1 MKYLQIH
8 RPKGRFA
15 ALRIREKAHPFAP
28 VKSEEYVRRGGIIEI
43 FGVQASGKTR
53 MIERIREASR
63 ELWRFPLVYIKAT
76 DSLSDIY
83 SRNVGAP
90 AKSSKAGEQ
99 FSMDDEYQIG
109 DNEYQIGDKW
119 DILYEK
125 ATKAVVIIDDADKM
139 SGKKLEICKEL
150 CRRAKRI
157 VYSSQSDTS
166 INQTLYKTIQMR
178 KMKKH
183 TIRLSSTASYDASN
197 WFLMALIAFLAFTGM
212 PEAAVIIVMARLAM
226 HGTNGVK

>member
-8 RPKGRFA
+8 RPKGRFP

-53 MIERIREASR
+53 MIERIKEASK

-99 FSMDDEYQIG
+99 FLDD
-109 DNEYQIGDKW
+109 DDVSQIGDKW

-166 INQTLYKTIQMR
+166 INQTLYTTIQRR

>member
-8 RPKGRFA
+8 RPKGRFP

-53 MIERIREASR
+53 MIERIREASK
-63 ELWRFPLVYIKAT
+63 ELWRFPLVYVKAT
-76 DSLSDIY
+76 DSLADIY

-99 FSMDDEYQIG
+99 FFEDD
-109 DNEYQIGDKW
+109 DVSQIGDKW

-150 CRRAKRI
+150 CRRSKRI
-157 VYSSQSDTS
+157 VYSSQSETS
-166 INQTLYKTIQMR
+166 INRTLYTTIQRR

-183 TIRLSSTASYDASN
+183 TIQLTSTASYDASN

-226 HGTNGVK
+226 HGTSGVR

>member
-8 RPKGRFA
+8 RPKGRFP

-53 MIERIREASR
+53 MIERIKEASK

-99 FSMDDEYQIG
+99 FFEDD
-109 DNEYQIGDKW
+109 DVSQIGDKW

-166 INQTLYKTIQMR
+166 INQTLYKTIQRR
-178 KMKKH
+178 KMKTH

-197 WFLMALIAFLAFTGM
+197 WLLIVVIVALAAAGF
-212 PEAAVIIVMARLAM
+212 PELSVLVLVSRLAVR
-226 HGTNGVK
+226 GTQGVK